1 MKRVIQFILFFILI
15 ISLFFFF
22 NKYFYEGKSNKDKPL
37 ITSIEVDSEN
47 QNIIKNLKY
56 EILVDNQN
64 SYKIFSENSEV
75 DFTSGSDIVKMKIVN
90 AEINLKDYGI
100 INISSKKA
108 IYDNSNYYTKFIDN
122 VKIQYDDNLI
132 FSDQVELDFKKKTI
146 LIFNNVVFENPKG
159 RILTDNIKIDL
170 LTKKANMYMNKETD
184 KVNLIQK

>member
-1 MKRVIQFILFFILI
+1 MKRATQLILFFILI
-15 ISLFFFF
+15 ISVFFFF
-22 NKYFYEGKSNKDKPL
+22 NKYFYEGKKNKDKL
-37 ITSIEVDSEN
+37 LTSNIEVDSQD

-56 EILVDNQN
+56 EILIDNQN
-64 SYKIFSENSEV
+64 SYKIFSEKSEV
-75 DFTSGSDIVKMKIVN
+75 DLASGSDIVKMNIVI

-100 INISSKKA
+100 INISSEKA
-108 IYDNSNYYTKFIDN
+108 IYDNSNYYTKFIEN
-122 VKIQYDDNLI
+122 VKIEYDENLI

-146 LIFNNVVFENPKG
+146 LIFNNVIFENPKG